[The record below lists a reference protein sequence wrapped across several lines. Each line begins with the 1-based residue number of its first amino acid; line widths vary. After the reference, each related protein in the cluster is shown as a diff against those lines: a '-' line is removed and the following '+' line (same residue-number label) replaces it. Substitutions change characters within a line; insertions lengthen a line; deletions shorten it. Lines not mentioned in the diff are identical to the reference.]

1 MHPLLFFFFFQAE
14 DGIRDYKVTGVQTC
28 ALPISREGLG
38 LTQVGA
44 ADGADLHAGQASQHR
59 EVGALSD
66 RARADHRHADRVA
79 HFGVP
84 GLLSRE
90 PAQWYIT
97 PLRSDAVDTPLD
109 RTPRASSVNRQR
121 LEIGRASCRERV

>member
-1 MHPLLFFFFFQAE
+1 ERLLDIE
-14 DGIRDYKVTGVQTC
+14 S
-28 ALPISREGLG
+28 PREGLG
-38 LTQVGA
+38 LTQVRV
-44 ADGADLHAGQASQHR
+44 ADGADLHARQASQHR
-59 EVGALSD
+59 EVGDLSD

-84 GLLSRE
+84 GLWSRE

-109 RTPRASSVNRQR
+109 RTPRASSVNPSGWPRSR
-121 LEIGRASCRERV
+121 RRSCRSGPR